1 MPYPVSRRDFK
12 YGYKYILSSA
22 DGGELHNQPVIEE
35 DVVCPPLEEASD
47 HVMQY
52 KFQQGDGIVVRAGQ
66 KLQFA
71 MWINYNDGHNRCFY
85 SETGD
90 DHMNVDNEDRGLFT
104 VTDSGLSTNSTR
116 AGRGIVPGLLYQLM

>member
-1 MPYPVSRRDFK
+1 M
-12 YGYKYILSSA
+12 
-22 DGGELHNQPVIEE
+22 E
-35 DVVCPPLEEASD
+35 CPPTEEVED
-47 HVMQY
+47 HAMQY

-90 DHMNVDNEDRGLFT
+90 DHMNLDNEDRGLFT
-104 VTDSGLSTNSTR
+104 ITDSNLSTNSTR
-116 AGRGIVPGLLYQLM
+116 TGRGIIPGLLYQLI